1 MELYDHSHLWDAHRY
16 EDMFVILSW
25 YLSGASLE
33 PSNQAHIFRH
43 LYVIVLLIPRDVSL
57 TWVWFGLQR
66 SHIWWWMISCHPIFD
81 LPYIWCHTRAYSVSN
96 EIHWSSWS
104 RMIVSIYEIHIETRT
119 CSIFY
124 HDPPVEPFLSHLVRL
139 AFFGIQMS
147 SCFPFWGTPFLSVS
161 LIQLWMWMTRTAH
174 SMMDDLR
181 PFDFFDL
188 SHTWFHTR
196 QYSLFGW
203 DLYISID
210 LHDHP

>member
-16 EDMFVILSW
+16 ENMFVILSW
-25 YLSGASLE
+25 YLNGASLE

-43 LYVIVLLIPRDVSL
+43 LYVIMLLIPRDVSL
-57 TWVWFGLQR
+57 TWVRFGLQR

-161 LIQLWMWMTRTAH
+161 PIQLWMWMTRTAH

-203 DLYISID
+203 DL
-210 LHDHP
+210 